1 MLTQYIQT
9 AMQQAH
15 YKILPESGQYFG
27 EIPLLKGIWATG
39 VTLEACRDELEEV
52 LEEWL
57 ALSLSRNL
65 PIPTIDGINI
75 SFSQVS

>member
-1 MLTQYIQT
+1 MLTQYIRA
-9 AMQQAH
+9 AMQHAE
-15 YKILPESGQYFG
+15 YKVLPESGQYFG
-27 EIPLLKGIWATG
+27 EIPGLQGVWATG
-39 VTLEACRDELEEV
+39 ATLEACRDELKEV

-65 PIPTIDGINI
+65 PIPDIDGITI